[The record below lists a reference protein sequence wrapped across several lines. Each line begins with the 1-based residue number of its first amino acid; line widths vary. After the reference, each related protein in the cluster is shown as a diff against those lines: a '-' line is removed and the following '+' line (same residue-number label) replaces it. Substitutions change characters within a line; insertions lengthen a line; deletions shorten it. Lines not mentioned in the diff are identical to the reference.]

1 VLDSNFS
8 FFLRNQRKA
17 LKKKNYGIISPKN
30 FLIRIWKKT
39 VKVRTITFMTK
50 VGTRCLKRE
59 YNHLFCFIII
69 IGKSSLLYNYCR
81 DALYRKFERGAN
93 GWLGKIHVTAL
104 EDKEEPH
111 VDIEL
116 GKNGSPFCSIL
127 VLYYLSVGIEFSFT
141 KNELDDLKS
150 YACFKYDQELQASA
164 ELTKKRAVVSFIESY
179 FTLLLQ
185 GASTALD
192 DDDFLELGINSGALL
207 SQLKASEASE
217 ASDAEA
223 ESDSAHREADKMLR
237 RRLSHS
243 GIKNVALVKQV
254 HAPSKPATP
263 LAVAARAAVQ
273 VGAKKVTTPPS
284 GTCRNAHLVAVQVI
298 WFFIFGLE

>member
-1 VLDSNFS
+1 LEENRESEDYHFHDKS
-8 FFLRNQRKA
+8 RNPL
-17 LKKKNYGIISPKN
+17 LK
-30 FLIRIWKKT
+30 T
-39 VKVRTITFMTK
+39 
-50 VGTRCLKRE
+50 
-59 YNHLFCFIII
+59 
-69 IGKSSLLYNYCR
+69 

-116 GKNGSPFCSIL
+116 GKNG
-127 VLYYLSVGIEFSFT
+127 IEFSFT

-164 ELTKKRAVVSFIESY
+164 ELTKKRD
-179 FTLLLQ
+179 
-185 GASTALD
+185 GASKALD

-284 GTCRNAHLVAVQVI
+284 GTPSTSTSSSSSSPRQAKIMQSLLESQSAAAAAESAKDRKTMEEQVMRQIHADSELQSQRLKHEAVEADKNREFQLRLQQGQNQ
-298 WFFIFGLE
+298 FMKDMLALLKRD